1 VLDGKNLQ
9 SYSGPAHTQ
18 RCKGRVNVKKLQR
31 GKGLRQRAYEMIRSH
46 ISLGKI
52 KPAQRLIEGSVAI
65 ELGISR
71 TPVREALAMLAL
83 EGLLVPTTRGFVL
96 PAVTEADAA
105 EICQLRRLLEPVAFG
120 DAVANAS
127 PEGVAE
133 MRKALAEQRRAHT
146 KGDLNGFVLAN
157 ARFRKAWL
165 SMVPNRRLVAAVAL
179 YGDHV
184 QVLRIR
190 LGLKATRRIV
200 IDGMIPLVRA
210 AEIRD
215 RDSGFAAMAKHV
227 AAAEVETRILAR
239 DQQRILDMKHVGN
252 VASAA

>member
-1 VLDGKNLQ
+1 MKVTL
-9 SYSGPAHTQ
+9 
-18 RCKGRVNVKKLQR
+18 VKKLQKS
-31 GKGLRQRAYEMIRSH
+31 KGLRHRAYEVLRAK

-52 KPAQRLIEGSVAI
+52 KPGQRLIEGSVAI

-71 TPVREALAMLAL
+71 TPVREALAMLAR

-96 PAVTEADAA
+96 PEVTEVDAA
-105 EICQLRRLLEPVAFG
+105 EICQLRQLLEPVAFA
-120 DAVANAS
+120 DAAANAS
-127 PEGVAE
+127 SDGVAE
-133 MRKALAEQRRAHT
+133 MRKALTEQRRTHV

-190 LGLKATRRIV
+190 LGVKAVRKIV
-200 IDGMIPLVRA
+200 IDGTEPLVWA
-210 AEIRD
+210 AERRD
-215 RDSGFAAMAKHV
+215 RDAALKAMARHI
-227 AAAEVETRILAR
+227 AAAEVEMRILAR
-239 DQQRILDMKHVGN
+239 DQQRTRTTKCVDN